1 MDVTNERCNARCNC
15 NTVALQL
22 VTRIRFPFSWKT
34 SGLKVFTLQ
43 AFCYANGPSSSR
55 HPLLSQSSLI
65 RCQSRY
71 ARFCAE
77 AGTSSH
83 RQVRP
88 SSPATETPGAAEAAC
103 SRGSRSGAPRRII
116 SFGLCAE
123 EQAASSFPW
132 PSRAADSGFSCQVT
146 EAREIGRDRGL
157 ARLDGCVRMRMA
169 SQRVQGKRAVYS

>member
-1 MDVTNERCNARCNC
+1 M
-15 NTVALQL
+15 
-22 VTRIRFPFSWKT
+22 
-34 SGLKVFTLQ
+34 
-43 AFCYANGPSSSR
+43 
-55 HPLLSQSSLI
+55 SQSSLI

-88 SSPATETPGAAEAAC
+88 SSPATETPGAAEAAR
-103 SRGSRSGAPRRII
+103 SRGSRSGLPRRII

-146 EAREIGRDRGL
+146 ETREVGRDRGLGDRGL
-157 ARLDGCVRMRMA
+157 ARLGGCVRMRVA
-169 SQRVQGKRAVYS
+169 SQRVQGKRTVYS